1 MNLQT
6 CLLGEQFKRTLI
18 LSCLCLD
25 LDSYLIKQ
33 DWRAQLRFF
42 ATFSHE
48 RL

>member
-6 CLLGEQFKRTLI
+6 FLLGEQLKRSLI

-33 DWRAQLRFF
+33 DWGAQLRFF
-42 ATFSHE
+42 ASFSHE